1 MRDCTHQLFHFES
14 VVLSPAH
21 CALSAHWLAGTHSD
35 AMLTEH
41 CRVAVFLQ
49 RKLFRDVFASV
60 DNTHNWPEVVS
71 GLAKSR
77 QVVMDI
83 VFIEQLSVITTIGV
97 YDWEQTIEQKLVFDI
112 EMAWDNRKAAASDDV
127 SDCLSYADISELVI
141 SHVEGGRFALVE
153 RVAEE
158 IADLL
163 LEKFQSPWVR
173 IKVSK
178 PGR

>member
-1 MRDCTHQLFHFES
+1 
-14 VVLSPAH
+14 
-21 CALSAHWLAGTHSD
+21 
-35 AMLTEH
+35 MLLEP

-49 RKLFRDVFASV
+49 RKLFR
-60 DNTHNWPEVVS
+60 
-71 GLAKSR
+71 GCLC
-77 QVVMDI
+77 I
-83 VFIEQLSVITTIGV
+83 C
-97 YDWEQTIEQKLVFDI
+97 
-112 EMAWDNRKAAASDDV
+112 AASDDV

-178 PGR
+178 PGAVARAANVGVIIERGLNLKQNFSGHTR